1 MIKLNI
7 IKFIVGLTIYALPFT
22 VNAELVNIN
31 DASAAAMSKNLQG
44 IGAKKAESIVSYR
57 EINGDFEKVSDITNV
72 KGIGEGLLKKNLED
86 MSLTEGVTKLVKVN
100 AKEKLVVIEPKKIA
114 KPKVKLQ
121 DSKKV
126 ALNAG
131 KKVSKAMEK
140 NKKAKMK
147 LGKTKAEDAKKV
159 SGIK

>member
-1 MIKLNI
+1 MIRFNI
-7 IKFIVGLTIYALPFT
+7 LKFIVGLTICALPFT
-22 VNAELVNIN
+22 ASAELVNIN
-31 DASAAAMSKNLQG
+31 DASAAAMSKHLQG

-100 AKEKLVVIEPKKIA
+100 AKEKLVVIEPMKTTKS
-114 KPKVKLQ
+114 KSKLQ

-126 ALNAG
+126 ALNVAKKEG
-131 KKVSKAMEK
+131 KGSEK
-140 NKKAKMK
+140 NKKIKMK
-147 LGKTKAEDAKKV
+147 LGKTKAEEAKKV
-159 SGIK
+159 PSNK

>member
-1 MIKLNI
+1 MNKSNI
-7 IKFIVGLTIYALPFT
+7 VKFIVGLAIYALPFT

-31 DASAAAMSKNLQG
+31 NASAAALSQHLKG

-57 EINGDFEKVSDITNV
+57 EINGDFENVSDITNV

-100 AKEKLVVIEPKKIA
+100 TKDKLVVIDSKKTIQPKT
-114 KPKVKLQ
+114 KLS

-126 ALNAG
+126 ALNVSKKAKKESVKD
-131 KKVSKAMEK
+131 KKV
-140 NKKAKMK
+140 KMK
-147 LGKTKAEDAKKV
+147 LGNSKVADTKKV
-159 SGIK
+159 SSSK